1 MKKEPW
7 TITFGFSDM
16 SKREQEFFTKECK
29 AVIKT
34 INTTRQQVGREQ
46 TECYI
51 TKHSEQERD
60 RITVNMMTFFIT
72 NTLLGIVAIIG
83 LILFR

>member
-16 SKREQEFFTKECK
+16 SKQEQEFFTKECK

-46 TECYI
+46 TECCI
-51 TKHSEQERD
+51 TKHSKQERD
-60 RITVNMMTFFIT
+60 RITTDMIALFIINM
-72 NTLLGIVAIIG
+72 LLGLVSIIG
-83 LILFR
+83 LILR

>member
-1 MKKEPW
+1 MKKEQW

-16 SKREQEFFTKECK
+16 SKREREFFTKECK

-46 TECYI
+46 TECCI
-51 TKHSEQERD
+51 TKHSKQERD
-60 RITVNMMTFFIT
+60 RITTDMIALFIIYM
-72 NTLLGIVAIIG
+72 LLGLVSIIG
-83 LILFR
+83 LILR

>member
-46 TECYI
+46 TECCI
-51 TKHSEQERD
+51 TKHSKQERD
-60 RITVNMMTFFIT
+60 RITTDKIVFFIIYM
-72 NTLLGIVAIIG
+72 LLGLASIIG
-83 LILFR
+83 LILR

>member
-16 SKREQEFFTKECK
+16 SKREQAFFTKECK

-46 TECYI
+46 TECCI
-51 TKHSEQERD
+51 TKHSKQERD
-60 RITVNMMTFFIT
+60 RITTDMIALFIIYM
-72 NTLLGIVAIIG
+72 LLGLVSIIG
-83 LILFR
+83 LILR

>member
-29 AVIKT
+29 TVIKA
-34 INTTRQQVGREQ
+34 INTARQQVKREE
-46 TECYI
+46 TECCI
-51 TKHSEQERD
+51 TKYSKQERD
-60 RITVNMMTFFIT
+60 RITTDMIAFFII
-72 NTLLGIVAIIG
+72 NMLLGLASIIG
-83 LILFR
+83 LILR

>member
-16 SKREQEFFTKECK
+16 SKHEQEFFTKECK

-46 TECYI
+46 TECCI
-51 TKHSEQERD
+51 TKNSKQERD
-60 RITVNMMTFFIT
+60 RITAEMIAFFII
-72 NTLLGIVAIIG
+72 NILLGIVAIVG
-83 LILFR
+83 LILR

>member
-16 SKREQEFFTKECK
+16 SKREREFFAKECK

-46 TECYI
+46 TECCI
-51 TKHSEQERD
+51 TKHSKQERD
-60 RITVNMMTFFIT
+60 RITTDMIALFIIYM
-72 NTLLGIVAIIG
+72 LLGLVSIIG
-83 LILFR
+83 LILR

>member
-46 TECYI
+46 TECCI
-51 TKHSEQERD
+51 TKRSKQERD
-60 RITVNMMTFFIT
+60 RITTDMIAFFII
-72 NTLLGIVAIIG
+72 NMLLGLVSIIG
-83 LILFR
+83 LILR

>member
-51 TKHSEQERD
+51 TKHSKQERD
-60 RITVNMMTFFIT
+60 RITTDMIALFIIYM
-72 NTLLGIVAIIG
+72 LLGLVSIIG
-83 LILFR
+83 LILR

>member
-46 TECYI
+46 TECCI
-51 TKHSEQERD
+51 TKHSKQERD
-60 RITVNMMTFFIT
+60 RITTDMIALFIINM
-72 NTLLGIVAIIG
+72 LLGLVSIIG
-83 LILFR
+83 LILR